1 MNVLNRLTIK
11 NLKLN
16 RKRTIVTIV
25 GIVLATALLVAVT
38 TIATSMRESLIVRQK
53 QKEGDFH
60 LCCMRY
66 RMIRSVE

>member
-38 TIATSMRESLIVRQK
+38 TIADKYEREPYCQTEAERGRLSFYAVC
-53 QKEGDFH
+53 GTG
-60 LCCMRY
+60 
-66 RMIRSVE
+66 

>member
-38 TIATSMRESLIVRQK
+38 TIATSRERALLSDRSRKRETFI
-53 QKEGDFH
+53 

>member
-38 TIATSMRESLIVRQK
+38 TIATSMRALLSDRSRKMETFI
-53 QKEGDFH
+53 

>member
-25 GIVLATALLVAVT
+25 GIMLATALLVAVT

-53 QKEGDFH
+53 QKDGDFH
-60 LCCMRY
+60 FML
-66 RMIRSVE
+66 

>member
-25 GIVLATALLVAVT
+25 GIMLATALLVAVT

-53 QKEGDFH
+53 HAKMGFLRDN
-60 LCCMRY
+60 
-66 RMIRSVE
+66 

>member
-25 GIVLATALLVAVT
+25 GIMLATALLVAVT

-53 QKEGDFH
+53 
-60 LCCMRY
+60 
-66 RMIRSVE
+66 

>member
-38 TIATSMRESLIVRQK
+38 TIATSMREPYCQTEAERWRLSFYAVC
-53 QKEGDFH
+53 GTG
-60 LCCMRY
+60 
-66 RMIRSVE
+66 